1 MERIPSCLLHNSAN
15 DDFGRPTVP
24 GSRIPAQGTGLAQG
38 MAAAEEDKWVG
49 VGREAAEMSRGCET
63 GEIKHDKEQ

>member
-24 GSRIPAQGTGLAQG
+24 GSRIPAQGTGLAQR
-38 MAAAEEDKWVG
+38 MAGDNQDVL
-49 VGREAAEMSRGCET
+49 
-63 GEIKHDKEQ
+63 EQMQQQRKINGWELEGKQQK

>member
-38 MAAAEEDKWVG
+38 MAGDNQDVL
-49 VGREAAEMSRGCET
+49 
-63 GEIKHDKEQ
+63 EQMQRQRKINGWELEGKQQK